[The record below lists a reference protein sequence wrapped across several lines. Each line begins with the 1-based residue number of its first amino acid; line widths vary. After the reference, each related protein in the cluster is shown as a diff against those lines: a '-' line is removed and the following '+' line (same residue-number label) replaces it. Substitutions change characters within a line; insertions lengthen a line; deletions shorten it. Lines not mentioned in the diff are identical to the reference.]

1 MRVLQQVFDL
11 ENMSTAN
18 LSALAAISPQLVL
31 VFASVAH
38 FEQPEF
44 AAQLRAAFPDA
55 DIVGCSTAG
64 EISPCGVRDQTAS
77 VTALH
82 FNRPAHRVTHTE
94 LCDMADSRAAGLR
107 LGMQVAAEGLH
118 NVFVLGQ
125 GVGINGSA
133 LIDGL
138 SSTLGPSVKISGGLA
153 ADGGRIQRT
162 YVLDQHGVSTTRI
175 VALGFC
181 GATIEVRHGHFGG
194 WRPFGPARV
203 VTRADGNILY
213 ELDGERA
220 LDLYRRYLG
229 SYARDLP
236 ASGLLFPL
244 AMLGEDHKELG
255 LVRTILGIDEVAG
268 SLILAGDLIVG
279 GYVQLMHA
287 TTDALV
293 DGAVAAAKMAWRPTT
308 ARAALGRDDASTSEP
323 ELAILISCVGRKL
336 IMGHRIGEEVE
347 AVRAVFGATTEVTG
361 FYSNGEIGPFSATAP
376 AKLHNQTM
384 TITTIR
390 EVDVT

>member
-1 MRVLQQVFDL
+1 MRVLQQVVGL
-11 ENMSTAN
+11 ENMTNAN
-18 LSALAAISPQLVL
+18 VAALAAIEPQLVL

-38 FEQPEF
+38 FEQPDF
-44 AAQLRAAFPDA
+44 AVQFREAFPSA

-64 EISPCGVRDQTAS
+64 EISPTGVRDQTAS
-77 VTALH
+77 VTAVH
-82 FNRPAHRVTHTE
+82 FTRPVHRVTFTE
-94 LCDMADSRAAGLR
+94 LVDMADSNAAGVR
-107 LGMQVAAEGLH
+107 LGAQLQGDGLH

-138 SSTLGPSVKISGGLA
+138 TATLGPSVKIAGGLA
-153 ADGGRIQRT
+153 ADGGKFQRT
-162 YVLDQHGVSTTRI
+162 YILDQRGVSSTRI
-175 VALGFC
+175 VALGFY
-181 GATIEVRHGHFGG
+181 GPTIELRHGHFGG

-203 VTRADGNILY
+203 VTRAVGNILY

-244 AMLGEDHKELG
+244 AMLGDDRKELG

-268 SLILAGDLIVG
+268 SLIFTGNVIVDG
-279 GYVQLMHA
+279 NVQLMHA

-293 DGAVAAAKMAWRPTT
+293 DGAVAAAKMAWRPTN
-308 ARAALGRDDASTSEP
+308 RAAASSTNAPTPEP

-336 IMGHRIGEEVE
+336 IMGQRIDEEVE

-361 FYSNGEIGPFSATAP
+361 FYSNGEIGPFAATAS

-384 TITTIR
+384 TITTLR
-390 EVDVT
+390 EVDPT